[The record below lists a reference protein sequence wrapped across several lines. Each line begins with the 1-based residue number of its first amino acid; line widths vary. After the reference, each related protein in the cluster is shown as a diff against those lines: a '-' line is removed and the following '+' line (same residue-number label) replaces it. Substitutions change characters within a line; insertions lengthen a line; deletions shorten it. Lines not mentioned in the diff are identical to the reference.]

1 MTTFLV
7 VNVVVLWVFVIF
19 QGLVLLEMVR
29 QTSQLR
35 KQADLDD
42 KPIPFSLGRL
52 AGRPLPE
59 PAQALWSSN
68 GGPNDGVLLL
78 LSSDCLSCRSV
89 AAGLRGLVSHFGDRR
104 IVTVLQTR
112 SQDELAQMLAATN
125 LPPDEVVIDLEND
138 YGTAL
143 GIQLRPAAVVVRD
156 GIVSEGA
163 VVRNPRQ
170 LREIIERIEPSTEYA
185 PDAPEGPHLHSHKVE
200 V

>member
-7 VNVVVLWVFVIF
+7 VNVVVLWLIVIF
-19 QGLVLLEMVR
+19 QGLVLLEMVK

-42 KPIPFSLGRL
+42 RPIPISLGRL

-59 PAQALWSSN
+59 PAKAVWSEN
-68 GGPNDGVLLL
+68 GAAHDGVLVL
-78 LSSDCLSCRSV
+78 LSSNCLTCRAV
-89 AAGLRGLVSHFGDRR
+89 AAGLRDLVSRFDDHR
-104 IVTVLQTR
+104 IVTVFQAHNR
-112 SQDELAQMLAATN
+112 DELTQMLAEAN
-125 LPPDEVVIDLEND
+125 LTPEEVVVDLENE
-138 YGTAL
+138 YGAAF
-143 GIQLRPAAVVVRD
+143 GIELRPAAVVVRD

-170 LREIIERIEPSTEYA
+170 LREIIERIDLSTDEPLA
-185 PDAPEGPHLHSHKVE
+185 GPGPRSDSNTVE